1 MESQENPLEM
11 EPLTTFY
18 IKGRETMWRP
28 GWGGGEPVYR
38 AAEDYSHISVREGQ
52 RVCWELMQGMM
63 DQVHKAN
70 YQH

>member
-1 MESQENPLEM
+1 
-11 EPLTTFY
+11 
-18 IKGRETMWRP
+18 MWRP